1 MAKKIYLSAA
11 AHVTDNPTKCPVK
24 CGENIHCN
32 AYMDLLESR
41 LVALG
46 IQMLQVV
53 VSLIPG
59 EVVEVGMGYA
69 FGAIEGTLLC
79 LVGVALASTVVF
91 LLVKTWGLRAV
102 ELFVSREKID
112 SLRFIRSEKRLRR
125 TVAKLILLIVL
136 LVGVVAA
143 LGGLAAQLYEEG
155 EKKVWP
161 GQNYFTATEATTE
174 ATVETTL
181 PDDGIAG

>member
-1 MAKKIYLSAA
+1 MQCMKCGRDTEADQVFCESCREIMAKY
-11 AHVTDNPTKCPVK
+11 PVK
-24 CGENIHCN
+24 P
-32 AYMDLLESR
+32 
-41 LVALG
+41 G
-46 IQMLQVV
+46 IVV
-53 VSLIPG
+53 QIPHRT
-59 EVVEVGMGYA
+59 EQSQKKQPVRRKV
-69 FGAIEGTLLC
+69 TL
-79 LVGVALASTVVF
+79 SP
-91 LLVKTWGLRAV
+91 
-102 ELFVSREKID
+102 EEQI
-112 SLRFIRSEKRLRR
+112 KRLRR

-155 EKKVWP
+155 EKKVLP